1 MNCFTCERHLSAYID
16 DELSAPSR
24 RELETHLDECPRCR
38 AEFEAHQVAWEVAHQ
53 VRAEAAPEGL
63 WEAISSQLEKPA
75 ESTRLED
82 LALMLRGLAAQVQD
96 LQRSVDGLRQ
106 EMAEAE
112 AETETWPADQAPV
125 HQGIRVRANP
135 FVPGPPRESSIERL
149 RRSS

>member
-16 DELSAPSR
+16 DELPAQSR
-24 RELETHLDECPRCR
+24 RELEAHLDECPRCR
-38 AEFEAHQVAWEVAHQ
+38 AEFEAHQVAWETAHQ
-53 VRAEAAPEGL
+53 VCAEAAPEGL

-75 ESTRLED
+75 ESTRLDD

-106 EMAEAE
+106 EMEEAE
-112 AETETWPADQAPV
+112 AWPADQAPV
-125 HQGIRVRANP
+125 RQGIRVRANP